1 MEVILAG
8 AKYHV
13 WLGASLVD
21 LEDSLFSIEALLQL
35 DRPGYLIPEAALI
48 ERDIDEMKQ
57 RIRDCLKL
65 DNPTYQRSN
74 LIEVT
79 QDVLYRLYCEYVS
92 RCIDIYG
99 ENTLILERDESV
111 NPDYPEV
118 RWFFDYIIQD
128 RQSRRCMQIY
138 GGSAA
143 GTIDLAV

>member
-8 AKYHV
+8 AKYRV
-13 WLGASLVD
+13 WLGASLFD

-35 DRPGYLIPEAALI
+35 DRPGYLIPEAAI
-48 ERDIDEMKQ
+48 RERNIDEMEQ
-57 RIRDCLKL
+57 RIRGCLKL
-65 DNPTYQRSN
+65 ANPPYQISN

-79 QDVLYRLYCEYVS
+79 QDVLYRLYRDYVS

-99 ENTLILERDESV
+99 KNRLILERDESV

-128 RQSRRCMQIY
+128 RLSRRCMHIY
-138 GGSAA
+138 GGSTD
-143 GTIDLAV
+143 GTIHLVV